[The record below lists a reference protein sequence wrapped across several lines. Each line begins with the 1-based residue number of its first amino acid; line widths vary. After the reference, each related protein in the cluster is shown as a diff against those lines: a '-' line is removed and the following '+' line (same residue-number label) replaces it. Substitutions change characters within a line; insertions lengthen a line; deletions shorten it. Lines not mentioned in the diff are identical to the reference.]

1 MAMIEVE
8 VQYRLMSPGGYLYA
22 HIVAIGGNNPG
33 WLIPLRDAIDNIEN
47 ERCRYYVQG
56 HLPFSRVY
64 VHVVKPD
71 ALDRST
77 WYLRTSPSNVLDNN
91 LLWLPSCPN
100 LLNVLT
106 VPPSGHNRT
115 AQN

>member
-56 HLPFSRVY
+56 HLPFSLVGYAFY
-64 VHVVKPD
+64 VECYCLIRYGI
-71 ALDRST
+71 ALHLVDIPG
-77 WYLRTSPSNVLDNN
+77 WE
-91 LLWLPSCPN
+91 
-100 LLNVLT
+100 
-106 VPPSGHNRT
+106 
-115 AQN
+115 